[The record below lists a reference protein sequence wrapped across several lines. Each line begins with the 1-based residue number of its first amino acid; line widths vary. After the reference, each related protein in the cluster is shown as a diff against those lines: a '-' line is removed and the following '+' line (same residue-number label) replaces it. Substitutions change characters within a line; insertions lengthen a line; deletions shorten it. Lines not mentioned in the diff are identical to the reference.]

1 MADTDLLGN
10 EDVTPVPGREDT
22 LSEADAAEIATDGYI
37 YGFPLVLME
46 ITRQAATNVG
56 GPGAG
61 GIGTAPMNQFGHA
74 KAFPDASFT
83 DVVRPNADTLYST
96 AWFDVSREPLV
107 IQVPD
112 SRGRYYL
119 LPMLDMW
126 TDVFS
131 SPGKRTTGTESQ
143 TLVIADANWHGDLP
157 RDVTLIRAPTS
168 TGWILGRTQTNGQ
181 SDYKNVHRFQA
192 GISAIP
198 LWAWGS
204 YYEPAKGPVDAS
216 ASKAPPLDQV
226 MSMDGATFFSYLA
239 RLLSSCAPH
248 ANDYPMLHRLA
259 RLGLVAGRTFDPTRA
274 PREVK
279 SALDAA
285 PGTALPKI
293 KDVARFSDV
302 RVNGWS
308 MMTNPVGTYGT
319 AYLRRAAIAFGGLG
333 ANLLEDAFYAFTF
346 ADADGRPLASDQR
359 YLVHFDKSQL
369 PPVRAFWS
377 LTVYND
383 AQAFADNPINRY
395 AIGDRDGLQLGADGS
410 LDIYVQRATPGSDR
424 ERNWLP
430 TPATGGFTM
439 NLRLY
444 WPTSEATE
452 GRWQPPPVTRVT

>member
-1 MADTDLLGN
+1 MADTDLGN
-10 EDVTPVPGREDT
+10 EDVTPVPGREDIP
-22 LSEADAAEIATDGYI
+22 SEADAAEIATDGYI

-46 ITRQAATNVG
+46 ITRQTATNVE

-61 GIGTAPMNQFGHA
+61 GMGTAPMNQFGHA
-74 KAFPDASFT
+74 KAFPDATFT
-83 DVVRPNADTLYST
+83 DVVRPNADTLYSS

-107 IQVPD
+107 IRVPYA
-112 SRGRYYL
+112 RGRYYL

-131 SPGKRTTGTESQ
+131 STGKRTTGTDAQ
-143 TLVIADANWHGDLP
+143 TLVIADANWRGDLP
-157 RDVTLIRAPTS
+157 RDVTVIRAPTS

-181 SDYKNVHRFQA
+181 SDYKNVHQFQA
-192 GISAIP
+192 GISAFP

-204 YYEPAKGPVDAS
+204 YYEPSEGRVDAS
-216 ASKAPPLDQV
+216 LSKASPLDQL

-239 RLLSSCAPH
+239 RLLRTCAPH

-259 RLGLVAGRTFDPTRA
+259 RLGLVAGRPFDAARA
-274 PREVK
+274 PSEVK

-293 KDVARFSDV
+293 KDGARLSDV
-302 RVNGWS
+302 LVNGWS

-333 ANLLEDAFYAFTF
+333 ANLLEDAIYPCMF

-359 YLVHFDKSQL
+359 YVVHFDKSRL

-395 AIGDRDGLQLGADGS
+395 AIGDRDDLQFGADGS
-410 LDIYVQRATPGSDR
+410 LDIYVQRASPGGDR

-439 NLRLY
+439 SLRLY
-444 WPTSEATE
+444 WPKSEAIE
-452 GRWQPPPVTRVT
+452 GRWQPPTVTRVT